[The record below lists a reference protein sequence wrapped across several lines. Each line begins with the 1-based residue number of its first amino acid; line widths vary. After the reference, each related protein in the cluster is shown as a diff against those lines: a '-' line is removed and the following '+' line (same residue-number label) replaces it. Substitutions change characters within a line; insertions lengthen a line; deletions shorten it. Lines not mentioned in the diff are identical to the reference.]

1 MSAIKELLPYRRP
14 FVLTLLVAL
23 LVLAVSL
30 FMVRREYSVRSTIAV
45 PATFADNKLTPLYQ
59 PDQMAKQVTSGYLF
73 PALLELSQKGVLPL
87 TLNTLERTKAEAAGL
102 FVNLSSSVQESQQDD
117 ARRFQQLIVDQIIKE
132 RAVEVEALRKS
143 VAAKVASANR
153 ASRDLVQQT
162 RDFESQIQT
171 LSASA
176 EELKKQIGSRQS
188 EPTTAFKNTANSNSA
203 DERAVNETVVRE
215 LREQIGSLL
224 VLTRDTDT
232 QRLGMARALVDIKRQ
247 NEEQLK
253 AAADGERE
261 LETISDTRVL
271 LPPSVIPVSIG
282 PRRLSLLLAGF
293 FLSLMAAFGTVVV
306 LYNFDRHFGSKKP
319 STGRPE

>member
-1 MSAIKELLPYRRP
+1 MCVIRELLPYRRP

-45 PATFADNKLTPLYQ
+45 PATFADNKLKPLYQ

-73 PALLELSQKGVLPL
+73 PALLELSQKGVLPS

-188 EPTTAFKNTANSNSA
+188 ELTTAFKNTANSNSA
-203 DERAVNETVVRE
+203 EERAVKETVVRE

-306 LYNFDRHFGSKKP
+306 LYNFDRHFGSKKL

>member
-1 MSAIKELLPYRRP
+1 MCVIRELLPYRRP

-73 PALLELSQKGVLPL
+73 PALLELSQKGVLPS

-188 EPTTAFKNTANSNSA
+188 ELTTAFKNTANSNSA